1 MKTLNLIAAA
11 AAALLLSSCSGNP
24 GVTVVAHRGFWNCDE
39 AGYARN
45 SVAALRCA
53 CEAGFRA
60 SEFDVHI
67 SSDSILVVHHDG
79 IIDGKRIEE
88 YPLSEFSEHRLEN
101 GEPLPTLEDYFRT
114 AVAYPHTALVLEL
127 KEHSTPE
134 LEKLAVEKS
143 IELLKEYGLFSPDR
157 VLFISFSIY
166 ACEQYAKAAPGF
178 TVQYLEHDYSIAEL
192 AERGINGVDTEYGWV
207 LEHPEWMEQAKAAG
221 FSTNVWTVD
230 DMDAARRLID
240 LGVEQITTNKP
251 DQLRELLKE
260 LGIKESR

>member
-11 AAALLLSSCSGNP
+11 AAALFLSSCAGDP
-24 GVTVVAHRGFWNCDE
+24 GITVVAHRGFWNCEE

-53 CEAGFRA
+53 CEAGFGA
-60 SEFDVHI
+60 SEFDVHMTA
-67 SSDSILVVHHDG
+67 DGILVVHHDG
-79 IIDGKRIEE
+79 IIDGKKIEE
-88 YPLSEFSEHRLEN
+88 YPLSEFSGHRLEN
-101 GEPLPTLEDYFRT
+101 GEALPTLEDYFKT
-114 AVAYPHTALVLEL
+114 AVNYPNTALVLEL
-127 KEHSTPE
+127 KEHSRPE
-134 LEKLAVEKS
+134 LEDLAVEKS
-143 IELLKEYGLFSPDR
+143 IELLKKYGLFSPDR
-157 VLFISFSIY
+157 VLFISFSIH

-207 LEHPEWMEQAKAAG
+207 LEHPEWIEQAKAAG

-230 DMDAARRLID
+230 NMDAARLLLD
-240 LGVEQITTNKP
+240 FGVGQITTNKP
-251 DQLRELLKE
+251 DELRELLKE